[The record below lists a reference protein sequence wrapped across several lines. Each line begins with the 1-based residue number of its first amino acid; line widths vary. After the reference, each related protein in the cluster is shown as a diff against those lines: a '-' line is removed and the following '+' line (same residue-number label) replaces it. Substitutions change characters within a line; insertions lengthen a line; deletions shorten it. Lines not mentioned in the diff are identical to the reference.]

1 MEIGE
6 EIEEN
11 IDISVPFYPFFIIII
26 IIDFYG
32 RRSTNSHLTFWFYM
46 LKLLFWKKDSHAKVE
61 WYNQRNLNHVI

>member
-11 IDISVPFYPFFIIII
+11 IDISVPFYPFIIIII

-32 RRSTNSHLTFWFYM
+32 RRSTNSHLTF
-46 LKLLFWKKDSHAKVE
+46 
-61 WYNQRNLNHVI
+61 